1 MPLTLGHIGGHVSDG
16 EFYWLSNVFFFGF
29 SRAIIGPEAIEVFRS
44 VVRFYENFGEFWLF
58 WPLEASILT

>member
-16 EFYWLSNVFFFGF
+16 EFYWLSNAFFGF
-29 SRAIIGPEAIEVFRS
+29 SLAIIGPEAIEVFRS
-44 VVRFYENFGEFWLF
+44 NVRFSENFGKFWLF